1 MIRPLTHCPNS
12 QAKICLCPPARLPF
26 SFSCFPLSISRI
38 PTAPLADGFNTL
50 RSLRSHV
57 TEVSSVMTA
66 NVSEDDVNAASAAS
80 AAADAAAD
88 AAAGAEMAPQGQ
100 ASPQPVQVSA
110 LPQHDY
116 SNIQQ
121 PAPMMAQGNAAA
133 AATATQVCTSS
144 HRLPTKTP
152 FPTD

>member
-1 MIRPLTHCPNS
+1 MPQLPS
-12 QAKICLCPPARLPF
+12 EDVLMPAHPTALPF
-26 SFSCFPLSISRI
+26 SFSCFPPSISRI
-38 PTAPLADGFNTL
+38 PAASLADGFNTL

-66 NVSEDDVNAASAAS
+66 NVSEDDVNAPAAS
-80 AAADAAAD
+80 A
-88 AAAGAEMAPQGQ
+88 GAEVAPQGQ
-100 ASPQPVQVSA
+100 ASPQPVVSA

-133 AATATQVCTSS
+133 ATATQVR
-144 HRLPTKTP
+144 HRIVCLRKPLSR
-152 FPTD
+152 FLV

>member
-1 MIRPLTHCPNS
+1 MLM
-12 QAKICLCPPARLPF
+12 PAPSNALLF
-26 SFSCFPLSISRI
+26 SFSCLPPSISRI
-38 PTAPLADGFNTL
+38 LAASLADGFNTL

-66 NVSEDDVNAASAAS
+66 NVSEDDVNAASAA
-80 AAADAAAD
+80 D
-88 AAAGAEMAPQGQ
+88 AAGAEMAPQGQ

-133 AATATQVCTSS
+133 STATQVRPRIVCLRKPLS
-144 HRLPTKTP
+144 RQ
-152 FPTD
+152 TD

>member
-1 MIRPLTHCPNS
+1 MAPTPKRRCSYARPPDCAPVQFLLIPSVDKSH
-12 QAKICLCPPARLPF
+12 PAV
-26 SFSCFPLSISRI
+26 
-38 PTAPLADGFNTL
+38 PLADGFNTL

-66 NVSEDDVNAASAAS
+66 NVSEDDVNAP
-80 AAADAAAD
+80 AAAT
-88 AAAGAEMAPQGQ
+88 AAGAEAAPQGQ
-100 ASPQPVQVSA
+100 ASPQPVVSA

-133 AATATQVCTSS
+133 ATATQVRC
-144 HRLPTKTP
+144 HRRIGNP
-152 FPTD
+152 FPD